1 MVLSPQMRHTIFFMG
16 RKQWQTCPSSAPP
29 PFNIA
34 VLPFLAFSRRIVRL
48 DSGGGMQDLEEGGGA
63 KGLLSGCPI
72 SISRP
77 PFTPVPASPPS
88 LLTESM
94 SFILAAVNPSI
105 WGVIQFSNRVLVL
118 SNLTVTRE

>member
-1 MVLSPQMRHTIFFMG
+1 MVISPQMRHTIFFMG

-63 KGLLSGCPI
+63 KGLLSGCPGL
-72 SISRP
+72 
-77 PFTPVPASPPS
+77 TPIFPPS
-88 LLTESM
+88 LLAESM
-94 SFILAAVNPSI
+94 SSILATKI
-105 WGVIQFSNRVLVL
+105 ILI
-118 SNLTVTRE
+118 NLNLKFVVFGELARFARKMLKL